1 LPGYFPR
8 SPIFRFAPFRT
19 GLFLLHDFNLETSN
33 LGILEFWNLG
43 IKLNLETMENFEKQ
57 PVRKS
62 MVRKSM
68 AFGIIVLLLGLA
80 LLLRNIGSFGETNI
94 WEYIFSW
101 QMLIIAI
108 GAINIAGDGHRGFGW
123 ILIAVGG
130 FFMLDKMYD
139 WPTTFANVFWPVLII
154 VVGLFLIFGSRGR
167 CFKRHGYIR
176 VGNSDEDVIEEVSI
190 FGGRDRA
197 IHSDK
202 FRGGEVVS
210 IFGGSKLD
218 LTQAKPVPEGAEIE
232 IVSVFGGS
240 TLIVPSDWNVK
251 LEVFNIFG
259 GFSDKRMKAQVDLS
273 KVLVVKGV
281 AIFGGGELKS
291 F

>member
-1 LPGYFPR
+1 M
-8 SPIFRFAPFRT
+8 I
-19 GLFLLHDFNLETSN
+19 
-33 LGILEFWNLG
+33 
-43 IKLNLETMENFEKQ
+43 
-57 PVRKS
+57 
-62 MVRKSM
+62 RKSM

-80 LLLRNIGSFGETNI
+80 LLLRNLGIYENTNI
-94 WEYIFSW
+94 WSYIFSW
-101 QMLIIAI
+101 QMLLIAI
-108 GAINIAGDGHRGFGW
+108 GAVNVIGEGHRGFGW

-130 FFMLDKMYD
+130 FFMLDKAYD
-139 WPTTFANVFWPVLII
+139 WPTTFANVFWPALII
-154 VVGLFLIFGSRGR
+154 VVGLVLIFGKSCKFRR
-167 CFKRHGYIR
+167 S
-176 VGNSDEDVIEEVSI
+176 NSYYKSTGEDVIEEVSV
-190 FGGRDRA
+190 FGGRDRKVN
-197 IHSDK
+197 SDK

-210 IFGGSKLD
+210 VFGGGKLD
-218 LTQAKPVPEGAEIE
+218 LTNATLVPEGAEIE

-259 GFSDKRMKAQVDLS
+259 GFSDKRMKAQVDLN